1 VANTGRAPFGSAGTR
16 CIVIVIGSWLTDGER
31 NAMPPQSEGVQEQA
45 PEQGAA
51 RGAADRLGWAWPE
64 LPPGE
69 FGPPSPRFAERH
81 ASAPLAP
88 LTLPSGDR
96 IRAIARHDDIR
107 TVLAHSAASRDLRYE
122 GAPRLTKGMSLEDN
136 PTSILNMDPPEH
148 TRLRRI
154 LSGTFTPRQIEGWR
168 PRVREITAG
177 LVDRIAA
184 GPAPVDLVETFAF
197 PLPSLVICELMGVA
211 AGDQPRFRRW
221 TELFLSTADASAEDR
236 MVAAMEFAGYAAEL
250 VAAHRG
256 RSGDGPEDLID
267 VLVQARDEG
276 DRLSE
281 DELVGL
287 VFGLILAGH
296 ETTAA
301 QISRGALRLLSHP
314 ERWAALAADPGLVPA
329 AVEEIL
335 RYDGPG
341 GYGVLRRMTERVE
354 LGGGVVEAGEAVF
367 LLLPAGNL
375 DPDVFPEPERF
386 DVTRFAGERAPDGG
400 LDGARRHHL
409 SFGHGPHYCLGANL
423 ARMELQEAFG
433 ALATRLPGLRLAGP
447 ATAVPWIGEAVIHRP
462 VEVPVDAGGTAAG

>member
-1 VANTGRAPFGSAGTR
+1 
-16 CIVIVIGSWLTDGER
+16 
-31 NAMPPQSEGVQEQA
+31 MPPKSET
-45 PEQGAA
+45 
-51 RGAADRLGWAWPE
+51 ADRLGWAWPE

-69 FGPPSPRFAERH
+69 LGPPSPRFAARL
-81 ASAPLAP
+81 ATAPLAP
-88 LTLPSGDR
+88 VTLPSGDR
-96 IRAIARHDDIR
+96 IRAVVRHEDLR

-168 PRVREITAG
+168 PRVHEITAG
-177 LVDRIAA
+177 LIDGVAA
-184 GPAPVDLVETFAF
+184 APGPVDLVEAFAF
-197 PLPSLVICELMGVA
+197 PLPSLVICELMGVPVE
-211 AGDQPRFRRW
+211 DQPRFRHW
-221 TELFLSTADASAEDR
+221 TEVFLSTADASGEDR
-236 MVAAMEFAGYAAEL
+236 MAAAMEFAGYAAEL

-256 RSGDGPEDLID
+256 RPGDAPEDLID
-267 VLVQARDEG
+267 VLVRARDED

-281 DELVGL
+281 DELVAL
-287 VFGLILAGH
+287 VLGLILAGH
-296 ETTAA
+296 ETTAS

-314 ERWAALAADPGLVPA
+314 ERWAALAADPELVPA

-354 LGGGVVEAGEAVF
+354 LSGGAVEAGEAVF
-367 LLLPAGNL
+367 LMLPAGNL
-375 DPDVFPEPERF
+375 DPEVFPEPERF
-386 DVTRFAGERAPDGG
+386 DVARFAGERAPDGS
-400 LDGARRHHL
+400 LEGARRHHL

-433 ALATRLPGLRLAGP
+433 ALATRLPGLSLAGP
-447 ATAVPWIGEAVIHRP
+447 ATAVPWVGEAVIHRP
-462 VEVPVDAGGTAAG
+462 VELPVVVRR

>member
-1 VANTGRAPFGSAGTR
+1 
-16 CIVIVIGSWLTDGER
+16 
-31 NAMPPQSEGVQEQA
+31 MPLQSEGT
-45 PEQGAA
+45 PERSAA
-51 RGAADRLGWAWPE
+51 QRTPPDRLGWAWPE

-69 FGPPSPRFAERH
+69 DGPPSPRFAERL

-96 IRAIARHDDIR
+96 IRAIAGHEDIR
-107 TVLAHSAASRDLRYE
+107 TVLAHPAASRNLRYE

-136 PTSILNMDPPEH
+136 PSSILNMDPPEH

-168 PRVREITAG
+168 PRVRQIVAG

-184 GPAPVDLVETFAF
+184 GPAPVDLVEAFAF

-211 AGDQPRFRRW
+211 PEDQPRFRHW

-236 MVAAMEFAGYAAEL
+236 MTAAMEFAGYAAEL
-250 VAAHRG
+250 IAAHRA

-281 DELVGL
+281 DELVSL

-301 QISRGALRLLSHP
+301 QISRGALRLLGRP
-314 ERWAALAADPGLVPA
+314 ERWDALAADPGLVPA

-354 LGGGVVEAGEAVF
+354 LSGGAVEAGEAVF

-375 DPDVFPEPERF
+375 DPAVFPEPERF
-386 DVTRFAGERAPDGG
+386 DVRRFAGEPGPGG
-400 LDGARRHHL
+400 ELDGARRHHL
-409 SFGHGPHYCLGANL
+409 AFGHGPHYCLGANL

-433 ALATRLPGLRLAGP
+433 ALASRLPGLRLAAP
-447 ATAVPWIGEAVIHRP
+447 ATEIPWIGEAIIHRP
-462 VEVPVDAGGTAAG
+462 VEVPVDPGTEVVR

>member
-1 VANTGRAPFGSAGTR
+1 MTSTAREGGRNGMALDTPGGRTPGT
-16 CIVIVIGSWLTDGER
+16 
-31 NAMPPQSEGVQEQA
+31 
-45 PEQGAA
+45 
-51 RGAADRLGWAWPE
+51 DRRGWAWPE

-69 FGPPSPRFAERH
+69 LGPPSPRFAVRH
-81 ASAPLAP
+81 AEAPLAP

-96 IRAIARHDDIR
+96 IRAVARHEDIR
-107 TVLAHSAASRDLRYE
+107 TVLAHSAASRNLRYE

-168 PRVREITAG
+168 PRVAEITAG
-177 LVDRIAA
+177 LVDGLAAA
-184 GPAPVDLVETFAF
+184 GGPADLVEAFAF
-197 PLPSLVICELMGVA
+197 PLPSLVICELMGVPA
-211 AGDQPRFRRW
+211 RDQPRFRRW
-221 TELFLSTADASAEDR
+221 TELFLSTADASADDR
-236 MVAAMEFAGYAAEL
+236 MAAAMEFAGYAAEL
-250 VAAHRG
+250 VAAHRE
-256 RSGDGPEDLID
+256 RPGDDLID
-267 VLVQARDEG
+267 MLVQARDAD

-314 ERWAALAADPGLVPA
+314 ERWAALAADPALVPA

-354 LGGGVVEAGEAVF
+354 LSGGAVEAGEAVF

-375 DPDVFPEPERF
+375 DPEVFPDPESF
-386 DVTRFAGERAPDGG
+386 EVTRFAGERTA
-400 LDGARRHHL
+400 DGAWERARRPHL

-462 VEVPVDAGGTAAG
+462 AEVPVTTAAEAPAAPANG

>member
-1 VANTGRAPFGSAGTR
+1 V
-16 CIVIVIGSWLTDGER
+16 
-31 NAMPPQSEGVQEQA
+31 
-45 PEQGAA
+45 
-51 RGAADRLGWAWPE
+51 
-64 LPPGE
+64 
-69 FGPPSPRFAERH
+69 FAERH
-81 ASAPLAP
+81 AEAPLAP

-96 IRAIARHDDIR
+96 IRAVARHEDIR
-107 TVLAHSAASRDLRYE
+107 AVMSHSAASRNLRYP
-122 GAPRLTKGMSLEDN
+122 GAPRLTRGMALEDN

-168 PRVREITAG
+168 PRAREITAA
-177 LVDRIAA
+177 LVDGMAA
-184 GPAPVDLVETFAF
+184 GGHGVVDLVEEFAF
-197 PLPSLVICELMGVA
+197 PLPSLIICELMGVPA
-211 AGDQPRFRRW
+211 QDQARFRHW
-221 TELFLSTADASAEDR
+221 TSVFLSTADASAEDR
-236 MVAAMEFAGYAAEL
+236 MTAAMEFAGYAADL
-250 VAAHRG
+250 VAAHRDQA
-256 RSGDGPEDLID
+256 DGEDLID
-267 VLVQARDEG
+267 VLVRARDQD

-281 DELVGL
+281 DELVAL

-296 ETTAA
+296 ETTAS

-314 ERWAALAADPGLVPA
+314 ERWAALADDPELVPA

-354 LGGGVVEAGEAVF
+354 LSGGAVEAGEAVF

-375 DPDVFPEPERF
+375 DPDVFPDPERF
-386 DVTRFAGERAPDGG
+386 DPHRFAGERAPDGS
-400 LDGARRHHL
+400 LPGARRHHL

-447 ATAVPWIGEAVIHRP
+447 ATAVPWIGEAIIHRP
-462 VEVPVDAGGTAAG
+462 VEVPVHADPTRGVR